1 MQTFDFDNL
10 TGRDKIYLI
19 YTAYYGRLPD
29 PEGFH
34 FWNEFFGIETST
46 GNSSEGAALLIT
58 DFFLDQEETRSN
70 YQFFENPSNAG
81 VDDVGLFLDEVYQ
94 NLFNRAPDEDG
105 KAFWSQQIAD
115 RLEAGIG
122 FSDILTQIIEGAQPD
137 DIPAIDNKLV
147 VANYYVQNIGESF
160 DLAQA
165 TSLAASITGADN
177 TVQQA
182 ILEIDAQIL
191 LDAPTNEATNPRA
204 TISAAELLDTHA
216 IDAAF
221 VPVVEDVTVVGTQLP
236 GDTSGD
242 AIM

>member
-29 PEGFH
+29 PEGFN
-34 FWNEFFGIETST
+34 FWNDFFGAETST

-58 DFFLDQEETRSN
+58 DFFQDQDETRAN
-70 YQFFENPSNAG
+70 YQFFEDPSNAG
-81 VDDVGLFLDEVYQ
+81 VEDVGLFLDEVYQ

-115 RLEAGIG
+115 RLEAGNG

-137 DIPAIDNKLV
+137 DIPAVDNKLV

-165 TSLAASITGADN
+165 TSLAASITGDDS
-177 TVQQA
+177 TVSQA
-182 ILEIDAQIL
+182 ILQIDAQIL
-191 LDAPTNEATNPRA
+191 LDGTMTATSTPRA
-204 TISAAELLDTHA
+204 TISSVEMPDTDTSSAVSLPLD
-216 IDAAF
+216 
-221 VPVVEDVTVVGTQLP
+221 EDVAIVGTQMS
-236 GDTSGD
+236 GDTTGD